1 MMRTPDERWHKML
14 GREEL
19 RTKIASHHA
28 VWMTVFNWD
37 KVKEVEDATKRLKV
51 LEIIE

>member
-1 MMRTPDERWHKML
+1 MRDGTRCWEERK
-14 GREEL
+14 L
-19 RTKIASHHA
+19 RTKIASYQA

-51 LEIIE
+51 LEII